1 MDFPRTQREEAPMA
15 VGRKDRLEQYILGV
29 KVVFWASMWI
39 SIGGV
44 GNANLLATTN
54 MEAKP
59 MKNSVTT
66 CVESRP
72 VVNASAHKS
81 MHERKPCHSEAE
93 TSSVLGKINTKKSVR
108 CGAALLRAR
117 LGKLP
122 QSKRSQRVA

>member
-1 MDFPRTQREEAPMA
+1 MA
-15 VGRKDRLEQYILGV
+15 AGRKDRLEQYILGV
-29 KVVFWASMWI
+29 KVAFWASMWI
-39 SIGGV
+39 TIGGV
-44 GNANLLATTN
+44 GNANLAATTN
-54 MEAKP
+54 LEAKP

-72 VVNASAHKS
+72 AVNVSAHKS
-81 MHERKPCHSEAE
+81 MHERKPRHSESK

-122 QSKRSQRVA
+122 QSERSHREA